1 MTDPTE
7 TRGITRHSGDGAPTS
22 KTLRLL
28 VVDDH
33 EVVRQGLA
41 ALLNRREAF
50 QVVAEAGTVEEALL
64 AVDRFAPDL
73 VIMDVRLPDGS
84 GIEACREIRC
94 RAPGHPRRH
103 AHQLS
108 R

>member
-7 TRGITRHSGDGAPTS
+7 AQGIPRSPSVGGKSSPS
-22 KTLRLL
+22 KKLRLL

-50 QVVAEAGTVEEALL
+50 QVVAEAGTAEEALS

-84 GIEACREIRC
+84 GIEACRDIR
-94 RAPGHPRRH
+94 AEHPDVRVVM
-103 AHQLS
+103 
-108 R
+108 